1 MRSRAAPA
9 ALPPVPVI
17 GRRVVAE
24 DRCDPGPRREDP
36 IVTDVQDAILTTER
50 SKLSPEQVADLHTV
64 ETREWLESLD
74 YVLSSGG
81 PERVTELLDLL
92 EQHAHR
98 HGIQTPFS
106 STTPYVNTIPPE
118 EQPAYP
124 GDLALEK
131 RIRALI
137 RWNAMA
143 MVVRANKES
152 DGIGGHISTYASAST
167 LYEVGFHH
175 FFRGADAGNDAD
187 QVFFQGHASPGIYAR
202 AYLERRFDVQWLR
215 NFRRELQDAP
225 GLSSYPHPWLMPD
238 FWQFPT
244 VSMGLGPLLSIYQA
258 RFNRYLVARGL
269 KPQSSAKVWA
279 FIGDGETDEPE
290 TLGAIKFA
298 ARERLDDLI
307 WVVNCNLQRLDG
319 PVYGNG
325 SIIQELEGI
334 FRGAGWNVIKLAW
347 GSKWDELLARD
358 RDGVL
363 ARRFNRLIDGESQ
376 RYAAFGAPEL
386 RERFFDS
393 PELQA
398 LIEDWSD
405 DDLAQ
410 LNRGGH
416 DPVKVYAAYHRAVTH
431 RGSPTVILARTVK
444 GYALG
449 ESAEGKNV
457 THQQKKLDEAEM
469 RTYRNRL
476 KIPIADDQIAKY
488 PFYRPEVDSEEYRYL
503 KERREALGGWLPR
516 RSVRAEPLAAPAPDF
531 IDEFLEGTG
540 DREVSTT
547 MVLVTVLRKLLRDPV
562 WGKLVVP
569 IIPDE
574 ARTFGMEALF
584 RQIGIYSSV
593 GQLYEPV
600 DKANLLYYRESETGQ
615 ILEEGITEAGAMS
628 SFIAAGTAY
637 ATHGLNTVPFYTYYS
652 MFGFQRI
659 GDLAWL
665 AGDMR
670 AKGFMLGATAGRTTL
685 AGEGLQH
692 QDGHSHLLALPIP
705 NLEAFDPSFAYELA
719 IVIRDGLRRMYQE
732 QESIFYYVTV
742 GNENRPQPAAP
753 GHLSREELEDGVLRG
768 MYLYRPSPKKRARK
782 HVQLLGSGAIMHEAL
797 EAADLLERDHG
808 VAAHV
813 WSVTSYKA
821 LQRDAFAVERWNRLH
836 PGEAPRRS
844 YVHEKLAGT
853 KGPIVAASD
862 YVKLLPAGLAGHF
875 PRPLVALGTDGF
887 GRSEARAELRDHFEV
902 DAKHIA
908 WAALKA
914 LGDDGQ
920 LTTDELTKTMR
931 QLGIDPEKI
940 DPYVA

>member
-1 MRSRAAPA
+1 MADAHDESRGAD
-9 ALPPVPVI
+9 
-17 GRRVVAE
+17 RR
-24 DRCDPGPRREDP
+24 
-36 IVTDVQDAILTTER
+36 T
-50 SKLSPEQVADLHTV
+50 LSPEELAELQRV
-64 ETREWLESLD
+64 ENREWLESLD
-74 YVLSSGG
+74 YVLDSGG
-81 PERVTELLDLL
+81 PERVTELIDLL

-98 HGIQTPFS
+98 HGVRTPFS
-106 STTPYVNTIPPE
+106 STTPYVNTIPAH
-118 EQPAYP
+118 EQPDYP

-131 RIRALI
+131 RIRALV

-152 DGIGGHISTYASAST
+152 DGIGGHISTYASAAT
-167 LYEVGFHH
+167 LYEVGLHH
-175 FFRGADAGNDAD
+175 FFRGPDAGGNAD
-187 QVFFQGHASPGIYAR
+187 HVYFQGHASPGMYAR
-202 AYLERRFDVQWLR
+202 AYVERRFDVERIR
-215 NFRRELQDAP
+215 NFRRELQAGP

-244 VSMGLGPLLSIYQA
+244 VSMGLGPILSIYQA
-258 RFNRYLVARGL
+258 RFDRYLVARGL
-269 KPQSSAKVWA
+269 KPEGDGKVWV

-298 ARERLDDLI
+298 ARERLDNLI
-307 WVVNCNLQRLDG
+307 WVINCNLQRLDG

-334 FRGAGWNVIKLAW
+334 FRGAGWNVLKVAW
-347 GSKWDELLARD
+347 GSKWDELLERD
-358 RDGVL
+358 EEGIL

-376 RYAAFGAPEL
+376 RYAAFGAREL

-393 PELQA
+393 PELQQ

-416 DPVKVYAAYHRAVTH
+416 DPIKVYAAYHRAVNH

-449 ESAEGKNV
+449 ETVEGKNP
-457 THQQKKLDEAEM
+457 THQQKKLDLDEM
-469 RTYRNRL
+469 RTYRDRL
-476 KIPIADDQIAKY
+476 KIPISDEDMVKY
-488 PFYRPEVDSEEYRYL
+488 PFYRPDEDSEEFGYL
-503 KERREALGGWLPR
+503 KARRDALGGWLPR
-516 RSVRAEPLAAPAPDF
+516 RVLRAEPVPPPGPEF
-531 IDEFLEGTG
+531 VDEFLEGTG

-547 MVLVTVLRKLLRDPV
+547 MVFVTALRKLLRDPT

-593 GQLYEPV
+593 GQKYEPV
-600 DKANLLYYRESETGQ
+600 DKDNLLYYRESKTGQ

-628 SFIAAGTAY
+628 SFVAAGTAY
-637 ATHGLNTVPFYTYYS
+637 ATHGINTVPFYIYYS

-670 AKGFMLGATAGRTTL
+670 ARGFMMGATAGRTTL

-692 QDGHSHLLALPIP
+692 QDGHSHLLAMPIP
-705 NLEAFDPSFAYELA
+705 NLLAYDPAFAYELA
-719 IVIRDGLRRMYQE
+719 IVIREGLRRMYQE
-732 QESIFYYVTV
+732 QESVFYYLTV
-742 GNENRPQPAAP
+742 GNENQPQPAAP
-753 GHLSREELEDGVLRG
+753 AHLERAELEEGVLRG
-768 MYLYRPSPKKRARK
+768 LYLYRPSPKKRARK
-782 HVQLLGSGAIMHEAL
+782 QAQLLSSGAIMRETL
-797 EAADLLERDHG
+797 KAAELLERDFG

-813 WSVTSYKA
+813 WSMTSSKA
-821 LQRDAFAVERWNRLH
+821 LHRDALDVERWNRLH
-836 PGEAPRRS
+836 PGEAPKQSTLRAALT
-844 YVHEKLAGT
+844 ET

-862 YVKLLPAGLAGHF
+862 YVKMLPDALSRHA
-875 PRPLVALGTDGF
+875 PRPIVALGTDGF
-887 GRSEARAELRDHFEV
+887 GRSDARAELRDHFEV

-908 WAALKA
+908 FTVLTALADEGKLDADDLVAALK
-914 LGDDGQ
+914 
-920 LTTDELTKTMR
+920 K
-931 QLGIDPEKI
+931 LGIDPDKRN
-940 DPYVA
+940 PHVA